1 VTLDT
6 IVSLIALTPTIVAV
20 TALMLALLRACL
32 TRDH

>member
-1 VTLDT
+1 MDTLVTIL
-6 IVSLIALTPTIVAV
+6 ALTPTIVAV